1 MTIRRRRILFPLLM
15 AVLLMALASGVA
27 LGKAHV
33 PAGDVQV
40 SHKGRTAINVD
51 APALAAHLGHGDIQ
65 LPACDFA
72 NVFGEGTD
80 TSNVVDAEFV
90 QDGVAGVLYLPG
102 TGPMDATFVPRDDAG
117 GITPAC
123 PTGTF

>member
-1 MTIRRRRILFPLLM
+1 MRKRGILLPLLL
-15 AVLLMALASGVA
+15 AGLLMALASGAA

-33 PAGDVQV
+33 PAGQVQL

-51 APALAAHLGHGDIQ
+51 APALQAHIRHGDIQ

-80 TSNVVDAEFV
+80 TSNVVSAGFSGVTYSDIGFV
-90 QDGVAGVLYLPG
+90 A
-102 TGPMDATFVPRDDAG
+102 RIDAG
-117 GITPAC
+117 GATPAC
-123 PTGTF
+123 PPGTF

>member
-33 PAGDVQV
+33 PAGDVQL
-40 SHKGRTAINVD
+40 SHKGRTAISVD
-51 APALAAHLGHGDIQ
+51 APALAAHVGHGDIQ

-72 NVFGEGTD
+72 NVFGNGTD
-80 TSNVVDAEFV
+80 TSNVVSSTL
-90 QDGVAGVLYLPG
+90 AGVTYSDIG
-102 TGPMDATFVPRDDAG
+102 FVPRIDAG
-117 GITPAC
+117 GATPAC
-123 PTGTF
+123 PPATF